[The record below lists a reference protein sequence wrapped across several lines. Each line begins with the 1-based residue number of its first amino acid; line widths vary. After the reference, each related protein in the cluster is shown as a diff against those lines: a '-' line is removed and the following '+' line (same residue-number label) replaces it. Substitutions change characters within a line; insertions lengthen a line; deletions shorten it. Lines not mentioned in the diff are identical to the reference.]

1 MRWWLAATFAL
12 IATLTAVLVAFVF
25 SQRAGGAFRERAS
38 ELAAGNAVA
47 AAEDVR
53 RSEDDENLSDVVSA
67 IAAQRRMAIFLYS
80 RSGTLLSS
88 AYSART
94 TLTAIPDREE
104 AVETALAGDRYLQ
117 TLDDGVTTVVALPV
131 SSAVIGALLAYVPQ
145 PAYATSVGIFRR
157 EIVIAAG
164 IAAPVGAIVGLLIAL
179 VIASRLRGIARAAAE
194 IEGGN
199 FDAALRPQFRDEL
212 GSLAAT
218 IDRMRQRLRESF
230 GRLEHERAR
239 LERLL
244 ERLHDGVL
252 LVDRELRVEF
262 ANASAATLLDRPEL
276 PPGTALPSPWPD
288 LDLPA
293 IARQLFEPAAQVVHA
308 RVASDDER
316 SFALIGIPPA
326 GAGDSIV
333 LVIEDVSE
341 QERRERAEREFVT
354 NAAHELRTPLSA
366 ILSATEVLQAGAK
379 DDPALRDQFLGHIER
394 ESARLARLARA
405 LLVLARAQT
414 REEAPTLGP
423 VPVAPILAAAQAS
436 VTPLAEVELLV
447 DCPDDLVA
455 LSDRDL
461 LEQVVANLAA
471 NAAKHT
477 EQGTIRLTAR
487 AIDAAVL
494 EIEVSDTGRGIAPG
508 ERDRVFDRFYRGG
521 SRSADGFGL
530 GLAIVQQAVRAIG
543 GAVQIRSRHGAG
555 TTVTVRIPRAAAG
568 RGEREAPAELAAR

>member
-38 ELAAGNAVA
+38 EFAAGNAVA

-53 RSEDDENLSDVVSA
+53 RGQDASNLTEVVVE
-67 IAAQRRMAIFLYS
+67 IASRRQMAIFLYS

-104 AVETALAGDRYLQ
+104 AVDTALAGDRYLK

-131 SSAVIGALLAYVPQ
+131 SSPQIGVLLAYVPQ

-164 IAAPVGAIVGLLIAL
+164 IAAPIGAVVGLLIAL

-194 IEGGN
+194 IEAGN
-199 FDAALRPQFRDEL
+199 FDTALRPQFRDEL

-218 IDRMRQRLRESF
+218 IDRMRQRLRQSF
-230 GRLEHERAR
+230 GRVETERAR

-252 LVDRELRVEF
+252 LVDRDLRIEF
-262 ANASAATLLDRPEL
+262 ANTAAASLLDQAEL
-276 PPGTALPSPWPD
+276 PPGSELPGPWLD

-293 IARQLFEPAAQVVHA
+293 IARRLFEPDAQVAHA
-308 RVASDDER
+308 RVAPDDER
-316 SFALIGIPPA
+316 SYALIGIPA
-326 GAGDSIV
+326 GSDGDSVV

-379 DDPALRDQFLGHIER
+379 EDPGLRDQFLDHIER

-414 REEAPTLGP
+414 REEAPALAP
-423 VPVAPILAAAQAS
+423 VWLAPILEAAEGS
-436 VTPLAEVELLV
+436 VTPSDAVELTV
-447 DCPDDLVA
+447 DCPAELVA
-455 LSDRDL
+455 LSDQDL

-477 EQGTIRLTAR
+477 EHGRIALTAR
-487 AIDAAVL
+487 ALDAAVI
-494 EIEVSDTGRGIAPG
+494 EIQVSDTGPGIAPG
-508 ERDRVFDRFYRGG
+508 DRERVFDRFYRGG
-521 SRSADGFGL
+521 NRSADGFGL

-543 GAVQIRSRHGAG
+543 GTVQIRSRHGAG
-555 TTVTVRIPRAAAG
+555 TTVTVRIPRAAAADVPVVPVEVG
-568 RGEREAPAELAAR
+568 AR